1 MIRKN
6 IRLKISI
13 PFWGFLCLFVFV
25 FLGCHSQKPKLY
37 RCNGTV
43 SLEGQLLEGAA
54 VTFVNPNSASSSF
67 GITDSSGQFTF
78 DSEIGEFEVSVTKFK
93 PNVSNDIYAKT
104 ENLLPDQYTDFKKS
118 GLKVTVSNDK
128 SKNIF
133 TFDLKK

>member
-6 IRLKISI
+6 IHRKFLIL
-13 PFWGFLCLFVFV
+13 FFGFLCLSVFV
-25 FLGCHSQKPKLY
+25 FFGCSQKPKMY

-67 GITDSSGQFTF
+67 GITDASGQFTF
-78 DSEIGEFEVSVTKFK
+78 DSEIGEFEVSITKFK
-93 PNVSNDIYAKT
+93 PNNSNNIYAKT
-104 ENLLPDQYTDFKKS
+104 ENLLPDQYANFKTS

-128 SKNIF
+128 SKNTF